1 MYITAWKP
9 PERFRQNKYF
19 TGGHMTKKECKEAM
33 LRGLGRCV
41 IAVQNTPEKYRDMVL
56 WACKRNFA
64 YDAQIEGTRSW
75 YVYTMVNCYADK
87 APFIDAAANALKNYR
102 SNGGWDLLHLS
113 ELLMFFAM
121 DGNKAAHMAVEEKY
135 QELFSALLARKRRP
149 NRVFHELADL
159 EQLGLVLSVDRASF
173 LSIAK
178 DFGRLYR
185 EKGYL
190 CDGDFEWFFSSKGSR
205 YQKALER
212 AAQKD
217 KNLTCF
223 LEREQA
229 NLRAREKQLEQRKAE
244 FPNTLTEV
252 RLSRWLLKNADEET
266 VNRYALSYREQS
278 EPNRRA
284 EVLAAFSVRP
294 YPDDPQPILED
305 TQSHCEE
312 LQTAAWRALDPIR
325 HPAVRAFA
333 LQNARNGIRTS
344 ENFALL
350 TTNYLPQDGDL
361 LEDLLREMI
370 AQRDWDA
377 VHTAGMDIFRAFYKD
392 SGIPHPKHLLPILY
406 TYTPCSYCRESALEY
421 LAKHR
426 ILTNEILEECLFDSN
441 EDIRIF
447 AKKRLKKR
455 FNEQ

>member
-1 MYITAWKP
+1 
-9 PERFRQNKYF
+9 
-19 TGGHMTKKECKEAM
+19 MTKKEFKEAM

-41 IAVQNTPEKYRDMVL
+41 IAVQNNPEKYRDMVL

-87 APFIDAAANALKNYR
+87 GPFIDAAANALKKYR

-121 DGNKAAHMAVEEKY
+121 DGNASARMAVEEKY

-173 LSIAK
+173 LPIAK

-185 EKGYL
+185 EKDYL

-205 YQKALER
+205 YQKTLAR

-217 KNLTCF
+217 EDLACF
-223 LEREQA
+223 LERAQA
-229 NLRAREKQLEQRKAE
+229 NLRAREKQSEQRKAD
-244 FPNTLTEV
+244 FPDTLTGV
-252 RLSRWLLKNADEET
+252 LLSRWLLKKADEET

-278 EPNRRA
+278 DPKRRA
-284 EVLAAFSVRP
+284 EALAAFSVHP

-305 TQSHCEE
+305 TQSHCET
-312 LQTAAWRALDPIR
+312 LQTAAWRALEPIR

-333 LQNARNGIRTS
+333 LHNVRSGIRTS

-350 TTNYLPQDGDL
+350 TTNYQPQDGEL
-361 LEDLLREMI
+361 LESLLWEMI
-370 AQRDWDA
+370 AQKDWDA
-377 VHTAGMDIFRAFYKD
+377 VHAAGMDIFRAFYKD

-421 LAKHR
+421 LSKHR
-426 ILTNEILEECLFDSN
+426 LLTKEILEECLFDSN
-441 EDIRIF
+441 EDIRNM
-447 AKKRLKKR
+447 AKKQLKR
-455 FNEQ
+455 GDSVAP